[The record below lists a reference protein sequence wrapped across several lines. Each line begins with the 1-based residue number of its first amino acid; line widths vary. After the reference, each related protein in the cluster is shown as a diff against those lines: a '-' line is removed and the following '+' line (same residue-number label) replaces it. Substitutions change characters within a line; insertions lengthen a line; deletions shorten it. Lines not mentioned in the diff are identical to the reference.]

1 MQDETQRLTVI
12 RDADVT
18 IVELTDRKILDEI
31 NISQIGDQLGALV
44 GGGTIAPQSEAGT
57 DEDDYRVSQA
67 PAKAGPLKLVLDFAS
82 VSHMSSSALG
92 MLITLQKR
100 IRESKGGL
108 RLCNIQTA
116 IYEVFVITR
125 LNEIFEICQTRQE
138 AVASLRGWK
147 G

>member
-31 NISQIGDQLGALV
+31 SISQIGEQLGALV
-44 GGGTIAPQSEAGT
+44 GGRTVSLQSETAS
-57 DEDDYRVSQA
+57 DEGSYQVSA
-67 PAKAGPLKLVLDFAS
+67 SPAEGGPLKLVLDFAS

-92 MLITLQKR
+92 MLITLHKR
-100 IRESKGGL
+100 TRERKGSL
-108 RLCNIQTA
+108 RLCNIQPN

-125 LNEIFEICQTRQE
+125 LNEIFDIRESRDD
-138 AVASLRGWK
+138 AVAGM